1 MSVGHSDSESRMGTQ
16 ESVFF
21 FKQTPMIR
29 IQVVHSLDTCVL
41 EVGELSLSSHHLEQ
55 PHPNS
60 SRAVFLIPLCVLGS
74 ALDFVKI
81 LVLIQ

>member
-1 MSVGHSDSESRMGTQ
+1 MLVILIQSLEWEPRNLY
-16 ESVFF
+16 FF

>member
-41 EVGELSLSSHHLEQ
+41 EVGELISSTYLEQ
-55 PHPNS
+55 PHPSLLEQCSN
-60 SRAVFLIPLCVLGS
+60 IPLCVGS

>member
-1 MSVGHSDSESRMGTQ
+1 MLVILIQSLEWEPRNLY
-16 ESVFF
+16 FF
-21 FKQTPMIR
+21 LKQTLMIG

-55 PHPNS
+55 LHPNS